1 MGLVSRGK
9 RSKGL
14 IGGTVALLLFLQAA
28 PSFGA
33 VDFITEID
41 STVVSMHDYSV
52 LSGQIKSTNAASSI
66 QKINSLMN
74 KQLGVIRSDITTL
87 DADLNK
93 SWTYLGTTPNFKFP
107 ARDVM
112 RQFDLEVFN
121 WYNLELKIQGQVLS
135 CYDKASTSKQ
145 CVLKVRAK
153 NSAAELKLYQK
164 ITDTL
169 KQIEIW
175 RKAAGR

>member
-1 MGLVSRGK
+1 
-9 RSKGL
+9 
-14 IGGTVALLLFLQAA
+14 
-28 PSFGA
+28 
-33 VDFITEID
+33 
-41 STVVSMHDYSV
+41 
-52 LSGQIKSTNAASSI
+52 
-66 QKINSLMN
+66 MN

-121 WYNLELKIQGQVLS
+121 WYNLELKIQSQVLS

-153 NSAAELKLYQK
+153 NSAAEVKLYQK